1 MVLGNEFDSYGG
13 GFGSDNVFGG
23 EVFKI
28 NVFNRELT
36 GAEIKEMKD
45 GGMCSTVEEKYGR
58 DRYLKWSDFLLEER
72 SGNVTEIDVG
82 CDDEH
87 SRWDILLTA
96 TFLNKTLTQE
106 MIDSLR
112 SGWDILGKFISVDI
126 MGEFI
131 WYVNGCVNQFT
142 F

>member
-23 EVFKI
+23 EAFKI

-45 GGMCSTVEEKYGR
+45 GGICSTVEEKYGR

-96 TFLNKTLTQE
+96 TFQNKTLTRE

-112 SGWDILGKFISVDI
+112 SGWDILGKFIFVDI
-126 MGEFI
+126 KGEFI
-131 WYVNGCVNQFT
+131 
-142 F
+142 